1 MRTAPFAYVRAGSV
15 EEAVAALQDGEDA
28 RVLAGGQS
36 LVPVMALR
44 LASPDVLVDVSR
56 CEELSSYDLA
66 PATLTVGA
74 AVTDRTLEQ
83 DPRVSTAHPLL
94 MRALSFV
101 AHPEI
106 RARGTVCGSL
116 AHADPAAELPAV
128 LLATGGEVQM
138 RGPSGERTVG
148 ADDLFLGPFTT
159 ALREGELV
167 VAARLPLPGRRSGWA
182 VDEIARR
189 RGDFALVGVVCVL
202 DVDAG
207 GRCCGAKVALF
218 GVSSTAVRATGAEA
232 VLHGAVLDAA
242 ALDAAAHACFDDV
255 DVLGDEVHAS
265 AAYRRTA
272 GRALVRRALGS
283 AARTAG
289 GRAA

>member
-44 LASPDVLVDVSR
+44 LARPDVLVDVSR

-128 LLATGGEVQM
+128 LLATGGEVQV
-138 RGPSGERTVG
+138 RGSSGERTVG

-167 VAARLPLPGRRSGWA
+167 FAARLPLPGRRSGWA

-189 RGDFALVGVVCVL
+189 GVTSPWSGSSASSPRPAGRRRLRRRRLVDVPAFQRHRGRTVGDDHARPVPR
-202 DVDAG
+202 AG
-207 GRCCGAKVALF
+207 GGEQPASGLHQQGA
-218 GVSSTAVRATGAEA
+218 
-232 VLHGAVLDAA
+232 
-242 ALDAAAHACFDDV
+242 
-255 DVLGDEVHAS
+255 
-265 AAYRRTA
+265 A
-272 GRALVRRALGS
+272 GCLPGPWAPPPS
-283 AARTAG
+283 W
-289 GRAA
+289 